1 MRTLSTAQHKAK
13 SSTAVA
19 AARATMRKLQ
29 TGLGSHSSPRTVAQG
44 WPEKKAVVFWG
55 LDDEAQQPAAVA
67 ARAEVLRERQQLDV
81 ALYQHALERIEQGWW
96 GD

>member
-1 MRTLSTAQHKAK
+1 MNCFPQAHFVRQ
-13 SSTAVA
+13 
-19 AARATMRKLQ
+19 
-29 TGLGSHSSPRTVAQG
+29 
-44 WPEKKAVVFWG
+44 AVVFWG

-81 ALYQHALERIEQGWW
+81 ALYQHALERIAQGWW

>member
-1 MRTLSTAQHKAK
+1 MKIRL
-13 SSTAVA
+13 
-19 AARATMRKLQ
+19 
-29 TGLGSHSSPRTVAQG
+29 HSSPRTVAQG